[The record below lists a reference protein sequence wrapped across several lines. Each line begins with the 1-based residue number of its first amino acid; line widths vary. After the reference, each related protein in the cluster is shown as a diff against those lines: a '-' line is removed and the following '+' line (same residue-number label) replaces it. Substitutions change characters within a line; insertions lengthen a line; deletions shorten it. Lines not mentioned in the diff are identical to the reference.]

1 MIFGLRFDCRNP
13 GFAGVSATDRY
24 RAVLDMCEWADR
36 RGALFVSLSE
46 HHGSDDDYLPSPLV
60 MAAAIAARTKRVR
73 IGINALVASFHDPL
87 RLAEDAAVVD
97 LLSGGRLDLTLAGG
111 YVKDEFDMFGV
122 ALSERPARVREAV
135 AALRAAWTGEPFEF
149 RGRTVRVRPRPA
161 QPGGPKILLGGTS
174 EGAARR
180 AARIADGF
188 IPSEPGCCQF
198 YRDECLKLGKAD
210 PGPGMTGQGDLVI
223 LAEAPD
229 AAWPELGP
237 YFLHETNA
245 YGAWQAA
252 AKVAATYS
260 PQESIDELRAS
271 GRYRILTPGDYAAEL
286 EEGGFAFAVLHP
298 MVGGIPPDLAWRH
311 LRLFEAAFLPSGG
324 ARAGGDEWVPRLSET
339 R

>member
-13 GFAGVSATDRY
+13 GFAGVATADRY
-24 RAVLDMCEWADR
+24 RALLDMCEWADQ
-36 RGALFVSLSE
+36 RGALFVGLSE

-60 MAAAIAARTKRVR
+60 LAAAIAARTTNVRV
-73 IGINALVASFHDPL
+73 GINALIAPFYHPL

-111 YVKDEFDMFGV
+111 YVQNEFEMFGV

-135 AALRAAWTGEPFEF
+135 ATLRAAWTGERFEF

-161 QPGGPKILLGGTS
+161 RSGGPKLLLGGTS
-174 EGAARR
+174 EAAARR

-188 IPSEPGCCQF
+188 IPSEPACWQF
-198 YRDECLKLGKAD
+198 YRDECLELGKPD
-210 PGPGMTGQGDLVI
+210 PGPGMTGQGDVVI

-229 AAWPELGP
+229 AAWSELGP

-252 AKVAATYS
+252 ANVEATYR
-260 PQESIDELRAS
+260 PQESIDELRAR
-271 GRYRILTPGDYAAEL
+271 GQYRILTPDEYKAEL
-286 EEGGFAFAVLHP
+286 EAAGDFALAVLHP

-311 LRLFEAAFLPSGG
+311 LRLFEAAFL
-324 ARAGGDEWVPRLSET
+324 
-339 R
+339 

>member
-13 GFAGVSATDRY
+13 GFAGVANADRY
-24 RAVLDMCEWADR
+24 RALLDMSEWADR
-36 RGALFVSLSE
+36 RGAMFVVLSE
-46 HHGSDDDYLPSPLV
+46 HHASDDDYLPSPLV
-60 MAAAIAARTKRVR
+60 MAAAIATRTKSVR
-73 IGINALVASFHDPL
+73 IGINALIAPFYDPL

-97 LLSGGRLDLTLAGG
+97 LLSGGRLDLTIAGG
-111 YVKDEFDMFGV
+111 YVKDEFDMFDV

-135 AALRAAWTGEPFEF
+135 ATLKAAWTGEPFEF

-161 QPGGPKILLGGTS
+161 QPGGPNLMLGGTS

-188 IPSEPGCCQF
+188 IPSEPECWKF
-198 YRDECLKLGKAD
+198 YRDECRKLGKPD
-210 PGPGMTGQGDLVI
+210 PGPGMTGQGDVVI
-223 LAEAPD
+223 LAEDPE

-252 AKVAATYS
+252 ANVEATYD
-260 PQESIDELRAS
+260 PQESVDELRAA
-271 GRYRILTPGDYAAEL
+271 GRYRILTPDDYAAEL
-286 EEGGFAFAVLHP
+286 KATGDFALALLHP

-311 LRLFEAAFLPSGG
+311 LRLFETAFL
-324 ARAGGDEWVPRLSET
+324 
-339 R
+339 

>member
-13 GFAGVSATDRY
+13 EFAGVSNAERY
-24 RAVLDMCEWADR
+24 RALLEMCEWADA
-36 RGALFVSLSE
+36 RGALFVALSE

-60 MAAAIAARTKRVR
+60 LAAAVAARTKKVR
-73 IGINALVASFHDPL
+73 IGIAALIAPFHDPL

-97 LLSGGRLDLTLAGG
+97 LLSGGRLDLTIAGG

-122 ALSERPARVREAV
+122 APSERPARVREAV
-135 AALRAAWTGEPFEF
+135 ATLRAAWTGQPFQF

-161 QPGGPKILLGGTS
+161 QGGGPRIALGGTS

-188 IPSEPGCCQF
+188 IPSEPGCWRF
-198 YRDECLKLGKAD
+198 YRDECAKLGRPD
-210 PGPGMTGQGDLVI
+210 PGPGMTGQGDVVV
-223 LAEAPD
+223 LAEDPE

-252 AKVAATYS
+252 ADVAATYETT
-260 PQESIDELRAS
+260 ESIDALRAA
-271 GRYRILTPGDYAAEL
+271 GRYRILTPDDYAAEL
-286 EEGGFAFAVLHP
+286 ESAGDLALAVLHP

-311 LRLFEAAFLPSGG
+311 LRLFEEAFL
-324 ARAGGDEWVPRLSET
+324 
-339 R
+339 